1 MCVCASV
8 LAGVREGLDP
18 VKMDLQVVECCPVGA
33 RSGAWDLCKNKC
45 SYLRLLSNPPFSFI

>member
-45 SYLRLLSNPPFSFI
+45 SYLS

>member
-33 RSGAWDLCKNKC
+33 PEWSLGPLQEQV
-45 SYLRLLSNPPFSFI
+45 LLPELAL